1 MPCPK
6 SALAGLGS
14 WFYSPFVFACWSC
27 LYPLPILLLGGRSF
41 CVVHFLL
48 VLLSFGNLRHPEW
61 LCHLC
66 FLLSCL
72 SFASEDCTL
81 SCLSDLIRVSEAA
94 CHGFCCH
101 ILLSRY
107 WSLVNLPSAVLS
119 SLHFFG
125 RCHIQ
130 FFVAKLA
137 TAALVKGT
145 HPVLLEKNQNKFGE
159 GFPQSKFV
167 QSREGLFFVGIPLPY
182 GTFSCLAVFGTV
194 KFKY

>member
-6 SALAGLGS
+6 SALADFGS

-81 SCLSDLIRVSEAA
+81 SCLSVLIRVSEAA

-145 HPVLLEKNQNKFGE
+145 LLFCSKKIKINLGKAFLSPNLFRAARVYFLSAFPCLMAPSPVLLF
-159 GFPQSKFV
+159 
-167 QSREGLFFVGIPLPY
+167 
-182 GTFSCLAVFGTV
+182 LAP
-194 KFKY
+194 

>member
-1 MPCPK
+1 
-6 SALAGLGS
+6 
-14 WFYSPFVFACWSC
+14 
-27 LYPLPILLLGGRSF
+27 
-41 CVVHFLL
+41 
-48 VLLSFGNLRHPEW
+48 
-61 LCHLC
+61 
-66 FLLSCL
+66 
-72 SFASEDCTL
+72 
-81 SCLSDLIRVSEAA
+81 
-94 CHGFCCH
+94 
-101 ILLSRY
+101 
-107 WSLVNLPSAVLS
+107 LVNLPSAVLS

-159 GFPQSKFV
+159 GFPRSKFV

-182 GTFSCLAVFGTV
+182 GTFSCLAVISTV